1 MAISDPESA
10 GVDSAV
16 MPNVSPV
23 SEGSEHALIERLRS
37 GALDLGL
44 ELDAAVLM
52 RLVRFLRELE
62 RWNRA
67 YNLTAVRDVAEMVS
81 RHVLDSLSV
90 HRFIE
95 GVHACDAGSGAGLPG
110 IPLALA
116 FPALRMTL
124 IDAGSKKARFL
135 RHVASE
141 LALANVEVVHARI
154 EDYHPASRFDT
165 VSARALAPL
174 PRMLDLVAHLCRPGG
189 RMLAMQGR
197 RHDEELH
204 GLPRGWT
211 VEAVERLTVPLLDAQ
226 RHLVVLRRA
235 ADG

>member
-1 MAISDPESA
+1 
-10 GVDSAV
+10 
-16 MPNVSPV
+16 
-23 SEGSEHALIERLRS
+23 
-37 GALDLGL
+37 
-44 ELDAAVLM
+44 
-52 RLVRFLRELE
+52 
-62 RWNRA
+62 
-67 YNLTAVRDVAEMVS
+67 MVP

-90 HRFIE
+90 HRLVQ
-95 GVHACDAGSGAGLPG
+95 GARVADAGSGAGLPG

-116 FPALRMTL
+116 LPTLRMTL
-124 IDAGSKKARFL
+124 IDAGSKKVRFL

-154 EDYHPASRFDT
+154 EDYHPASGFDT
-165 VSARALAPL
+165 VLARALAPL

-197 RHDEELH
+197 HHDEELH

-226 RHLVVLRRA
+226 RHVVVLRR
-235 ADG
+235 DENG